1 MGLGLK
7 IFSFVILNYNTYDET
22 LDCIK
27 YLKQL
32 ENQDMIN
39 IIVVDNNSTDR
50 SGIEIEKYY
59 INDNQVTVLF
69 SNANL
74 GFARGNNIGFEHAK
88 YKQNADFIILCN
100 SDTELLNKDFCKI
113 VIDDY
118 DKYGFALLG
127 PKIILPDNSI
137 QGFLVNGIPTKKD
150 VYKIL
155 LSVNLNYF
163 KMKYN
168 INFNVRRKRKNDN
181 IEDSLVSN
189 NVVLNKT
196 LSGCFYV
203 FSKKYIELFD
213 GLDNRTFMYGE
224 EVLLSIILHKHDLIT
239 IYDPN
244 IVINHLVGASID
256 SENNNLVKKQK
267 FLVDNVNKS
276 MKVVLK
282 ELNSLKN
289 Y

>member
-1 MGLGLK
+1 MDLGLK

-137 QGFLVNGIPTKKD
+137 QGFIVNGIPTKKD
-150 VYKIL
+150 IYKIL

-224 EVLLSIILHKHDLIT
+224 EVLLSIILALH
-239 IYDPN
+239 
-244 IVINHLVGASID
+244 
-256 SENNNLVKKQK
+256 Q
-267 FLVDNVNKS
+267 
-276 MKVVLK
+276 
-282 ELNSLKN
+282 
-289 Y
+289 

>member
-1 MGLGLK
+1 M
-7 IFSFVILNYNTYDET
+7 
-22 LDCIK
+22 
-27 YLKQL
+27 
-32 ENQDMIN
+32 
-39 IIVVDNNSTDR
+39 
-50 SGIEIEKYY
+50 
-59 INDNQVTVLF
+59 
-69 SNANL
+69 
-74 GFARGNNIGFEHAK
+74 
-88 YKQNADFIILCN
+88 
-100 SDTELLNKDFCKI
+100 LNKDFCKI

-137 QGFLVNGIPTKKD
+137 QGFIVNGIPTKKD
-150 VYKIL
+150 IYKIL

-168 INFNVRRKRKNDN
+168 INFNVRRKRKNDY

-256 SENNNLVKKQK
+256 SENNNLVKKQSIN
-267 FLVDNVNKS
+267 LQS
-276 MKVVLK
+276 CG
-282 ELNSLKN
+282 
-289 Y
+289 

>member
-1 MGLGLK
+1 MK

-137 QGFLVNGIPTKKD
+137 QGFIVNGIPTKKD

-256 SENNNLVKKQK
+256 SENNNLVKKQ
-267 FLVDNVNKS
+267 
-276 MKVVLK
+276 
-282 ELNSLKN
+282 
-289 Y
+289 

>member
-1 MGLGLK
+1 MK

-137 QGFLVNGIPTKKD
+137 QGFIVNGIPTKKD
-150 VYKIL
+150 IYKIL

-224 EVLLSIILHKHDLIT
+224 EVLLSIILALH
-239 IYDPN
+239 
-244 IVINHLVGASID
+244 
-256 SENNNLVKKQK
+256 Q
-267 FLVDNVNKS
+267 
-276 MKVVLK
+276 
-282 ELNSLKN
+282 
-289 Y
+289 